1 MIVTDEEF
9 WVTACATLVG
19 LMQAVK
25 HGVSASVAHECDF
38 FFFTFI
44 NTVHVCV
51 EPRGKTA
58 NPFWPPRFSSS

>member
-25 HGVSASVAHECDF
+25 HGVSASLEH
-38 FFFTFI
+38 
-44 NTVHVCV
+44 
-51 EPRGKTA
+51 K
-58 NPFWPPRFSSS
+58 FSFLHL

>member
-25 HGVSASVAHECDF
+25 HGVSASVEHECVF
-38 FFFTFI
+38 L
-44 NTVHVCV
+44 HL
-51 EPRGKTA
+51 
-58 NPFWPPRFSSS
+58 